1 MQGLLAP
8 AIKMMNKL
16 SYAQKFGVISLTFFI
31 PFLWL
36 SYATINQSYQEV
48 KATKVEKNSIEI
60 VVELYDLSNLVSY
73 YRDLL
78 SVEIL
83 LPRPLLTDEV
93 TKAEKA
99 YKAKLAQIN
108 KEHANSKLGLILK
121 NKIEEWDKKL
131 DRALGAS
138 VNRQSYIQD
147 QFHFYDPVIDEIR
160 FIAAQYAQDSGL
172 FQDYDKRVQK
182 MVQLVMSDYP
192 AYLNAVAQGRA
203 VSVFS
208 AIEKYLKTDT
218 FNTLNDTYD
227 KLDDSFLKMTQANKS
242 LLKDSKQYG
251 DSLGVQFKKAE
262 AAIEE
267 IRFKIDEELIAAVDV
282 AITWQELNNY
292 ILPREAEILKVK
304 AMIVP
309 EIESILD
316 ERLSGLNQKV
326 MLLSG
331 LIVLVMLTIIY
342 LYAAFFWSVRTT
354 VNSFLYTAKKISKGD
369 MRVRVDVDSRDEMGQ
384 LTTEFNEMVEQ
395 IHTLIKAVHK
405 TSNEVE
411 SAIFKVEE
419 NAKKSNT
426 AANEQLTQTEQV
438 ASAVTEMAATADEV
452 NRQSKEATDMALD
465 ANNQADKANVVVDN
479 TLAQINGLADEIM
492 HSTEVIN
499 KLSENSESIGNMLAV
514 IKGIAEQTNLL
525 ALNAAIEAARAGEQ
539 GRGFAV
545 VADEVRTLASRTQAS
560 AQEIDEVM
568 TTIHDGISNAV
579 EVMGNSH
586 MMAQSTV
593 SESGQVREALS
604 EIVEKV
610 ESISGS
616 NSQISASAS
625 EQTQVA
631 RAIDENV
638 VKINDLGRETVD
650 DAEHTVKAIRD
661 VSELTASLQRKLDRF
676 QV

>member
-108 KEHANSKLGLILK
+108 KEHSNSKLGLILK

-242 LLKDSKQYG
+242 LLKDFEQYG

-331 LIVLVMLTIIY
+331 LIILVMLTIIY

>member
-242 LLKDSKQYG
+242 LLKDFEQYG

-331 LIVLVMLTIIY
+331 LIILVMLTIIY

>member
-48 KATKVEKNSIEI
+48 KSTKTEKNSIEI

-83 LPRPLLTDEV
+83 LPRPLLSEEV

-108 KEHANSKLGLILK
+108 KEYANSNLGLILK

-218 FNTLNDTYD
+218 FNTLNDIYD

-242 LLKDSKQYG
+242 LLKDFEQYG

-262 AAIEE
+262 TAIED

-282 AITWQELNNY
+282 AISWQELNDY
-292 ILPREAEILKVK
+292 IRPREAEILEVK
-304 AMIVP
+304 SMIVP

-316 ERLSGLNQKV
+316 ERLAGLNQKV

-342 LYAAFFWSVRTT
+342 LYSAFFWSVRTT
-354 VNSFLYTAKKISKGD
+354 VNSFLYTAKKISNGD

-465 ANNQADKANVVVDN
+465 ANTQADKANVVVDN

-492 HSTEVIN
+492 RSTEVIN